1 MAILR
6 LTQRPI
12 TKITVGGMRDRM
24 NPPFPTDCRPLSTR
38 DMNNRVLVTVTIN
51 PVVQVAMRNEQN
63 TVGKVSLS
71 HVHLEQVQHA

>member
-12 TKITVGGMRDRM
+12 TKIIVGGMRDRM
-24 NPPFPTDCRPLSTR
+24 NPPIPTDCRPLSTR
-38 DMNNRVLVTVTIN
+38 DMKNRVTVTIN
-51 PVVQVAMRNEQN
+51 PVVQIAMRNEQN
-63 TVGKVSLS
+63 TVGKVFLS